1 VQRVLN
7 SRYGDRVE
15 AVRFQFSAEIPDA
28 YCEPTH
34 LEQAL
39 TNLIGNS
46 LEHSWATRIVV
57 TASAQD
63 GWLKVSVQ
71 DNGRGLPP
79 DRVDTLFSR
88 SPAGQHRNR
97 GGLGLGLYL
106 CRLIVE
112 RSFEGRVWLDQTGP
126 KGSTFKFTVRAAPAT
141 RTVTTGEQAK
151 SNEPD

>member
-1 VQRVLN
+1 
-7 SRYGDRVE
+7 
-15 AVRFQFSAEIPDA
+15 VRFQFSAEIPDA

-79 DRVDTLFSR
+79 DRVATLFSR

-126 KGSTFKFTVRAAPAT
+126 KGSTFKFTVRAASAA
-141 RTVTTGEQAK
+141 RTVTTVKGEQVK